1 MQLIMVTPIPPT
13 DTDRF
18 VSDLKVYLQA
28 FHKNAV
34 LDSKR
39 SKRLKKY
46 CDNLLAVRPEYR
58 FYRAELVFSRTIS
71 LNVKDK
77 KTPFFLEKKLTTRDG
92 WENFVTVANSIP
104 EEFAQTIEESTH
116 LRAKIYA
123 AEDPAGKRAW
133 NSRQLLSF
141 SFDLT
146 AKESK

>member
-1 MQLIMVTPIPPT
+1 MTTANSPT
-13 DTDRF
+13 TTEQF

-46 CDNLLAVRPEYR
+46 CDNLLTARPEFR
-58 FYRAELVFSRTIS
+58 FYRAELVFSCTIP
-71 LNVKDK
+71 LMAKDK
-77 KTPFFLEKKLTTRDG
+77 KTPFYLEKKVTTRDG
-92 WENFVTVANSIP
+92 WEYFVTVANSIP
-104 EEFAQTIEESTH
+104 EEFAQTIEESSH

-123 AEDPAGKRAW
+123 AEDPAGQRSW

-146 AKESK
+146 SKEGK